1 MQTIVAYSKEL
12 WDKAKILYELGHSER
27 EIEKITGISN
37 GQINKKANAKNWKKE
52 AQKKQLKS
60 DIVGFEKKKEA
71 LNTEKEALI
80 RKISTLEDFEITV
93 IQDIVEQETERKS
106 TLFSTA
112 TLSLIRKNQILTKN
126 KKQSIEYETIYSVEG
141 KPLKKTPIV
150 IDMELSPNDLK
161 TLDDGIDRNAITM
174 ELAPRHAPKTDIALT
189 NAQQNNEQT
198 IIQIVRDN
206 GN

>member
-1 MQTIVAYSKEL
+1 MAYSKEL

-126 KKQSIEYETIYSVEG
+126 KKQSIEYETIYSDEG

-174 ELAPRHAPKTDIALT
+174 ELAPRHAPKTDIAVN

-198 IIQIVRDN
+198 IIQIVRDVE
-206 GN
+206 

>member
-1 MQTIVAYSKEL
+1 MAYSKEL

-126 KKQSIEYETIYSVEG
+126 KKQSIEYETIYSDEG

-150 IDMELSPNDLK
+150 IDMELSPIDLK
-161 TLDDGIDRNAITM
+161 TLDDGIDRNAITL